1 MRKQKISNKQL
12 RFAQEYMIDQNAT
25 QAALRAGYAKISANV
40 SGHNCINN
48 YNVIKVLE
56 RLQSKAAAKTAY
68 TQEVGLAKLLN
79 AYNVEERLRQPSGMV
94 SAIIGANRMHGYDK
108 DANIGEKTIIVIAP
122 RRKVIDS
129 KEISN
134 E

>member
-40 SGHNCINN
+40 SGHNCIVN
-48 YNVIKVLE
+48 YNVKKELT
-56 RLQSKAAAKTAY
+56 RLQAKLAVKTAY
-68 TQEVGLAKLLN
+68 SVEKAELEYEEARTSAIKLN
-79 AYNVEERLRQPSGMV
+79 QPAAAV
-94 SAIIGANRMHGYDK
+94 SAVTGKARLYGFDK

-122 RRKVIDS
+122 RRKVIES
-129 KEISN
+129 KEI